1 MGKSAVNIVRPTD
14 EAEPAT
20 YPMPRAAGCPFDPP
34 PALTAPE
41 AQQGM
46 RKVRL
51 WDGRWVWLVTKYS
64 DVRALFADQRVSH
77 DTRHPSYP
85 HESPGFKARAMQGQS
100 FVNMDSPEHQRLRRM
115 VTAPFASRRV
125 ESMRPQIQESV
136 DGLIDDMLAGPKP
149 ADLVEAFALP
159 VPSLI
164 ICLLLG
170 VPVEKQSFFQE
181 TARIIISTDSPPDV
195 VNTAQGALLDYL
207 EGLVVEK
214 MKHPGADLLSDVA
227 VKHVAT
233 GGITA
238 REAAISGRL
247 LLVGGHET
255 TANMIALGTLA
266 LLQNP
271 EQLAVLRDTDDPKLL
286 ASTVEEMLRYLSIA
300 HIAPRRFALED
311 IEMDG
316 VTIRAGDGLA
326 LSLDAA
332 NRSPEEFPD
341 PQRLDLRRDA
351 RKHVAFGFGP
361 HQCLG
366 QPLAR
371 VELQIVYGT
380 LYRRIPTLRLA
391 IEPDQVDFKDEGIIY
406 GVHSLPVTW

>member
-1 MGKSAVNIVRPTD
+1 MGQSAVNVDRPPS
-14 EAEPAT
+14 EAEPVP

-34 PALTAPE
+34 PALTTPA
-41 AQQGM
+41 AQERM

-64 DVRALFADQRVSH
+64 DVRMLFADKRVSH

-85 HESPGFKARAMQGQS
+85 HESPGFKERATQGQS

-136 DGLIDDMLAGPKP
+136 DGLIDDLLAGSKP

-170 VPVEKQSFFQE
+170 VPVEKQSFFQK
-181 TARIIISTDSPPDV
+181 TARIIISTDSPPDA

-214 MKHPGADLLSDVA
+214 MKHPGDDLLSDVA

-233 GGITA
+233 GGITP

-271 EQLAVLRDTDDPKLL
+271 EQLAELRDTDDPKLL
-286 ASTVEEMLRYLSIA
+286 ASAVEEMMRYLSIA
-300 HIAPRRFALED
+300 HLAPRRFALED
-311 IEMDG
+311 IDMDG
-316 VTIRAGDGLA
+316 VMIRAGDGLA
-326 LSLDAA
+326 LSIDAA

-341 PQRLDLRRDA
+341 PARLDLHRDA
-351 RKHVAFGFGP
+351 RKHVGFGFGP

-406 GVHSLPVTW
+406 GVRSLPVAW